1 MGIQNSNLNEDTIK
15 RILEDNYNIET
26 SKVTKI
32 DRGTANIFEVQ
43 SKEKKYILKEFS
55 EGRSE
60 DSVIKETNIINFLKD
75 RNIKVPIYIKSIQG
89 DFYIKFE
96 NRIIIVQ
103 EYVDGYTMENNT
115 GDYTKT
121 IESAKILGKMT
132 KELKDYIGLEEDGII
147 EKWFSKESL
156 EKGITKMLDLKS
168 KLNEDNPYKLTFE
181 KDLED
186 KINMSKDLIEN
197 FQFDI
202 IKKMTIM
209 NSHGDYSVQ
218 QLIYNDNDETT
229 VIDFETAKKLP
240 IIWEVMR
247 SYSYID
253 KEAKNGN
260 LNIDTLVDYV
270 KEFSK
275 YVKLNEYDLKYAS
288 KIYLIQIVSS
298 PFCYKQYNDNYE
310 KTGLLEFALFR
321 TNLCRYL
328 YKNSDEISLR
338 LQKEISN

>member
-75 RNIKVPIYIKSIQG
+75 RNIKVPVYIKSTQG
-89 DFYIKFE
+89 NFYIKFE

-115 GDYTKT
+115 GDYNKT
-121 IESAKILGKMT
+121 IESATILGKMT
-132 KELKDYIGLEEDGII
+132 KELKDYTGLEEDGII

-156 EKGITKMLDLKS
+156 ENGITKMLDLKS
-168 KLNEDNPYKLTFE
+168 KLNADNPYKSIFE

-197 FQFDI
+197 FKFDI
-202 IKKMTIM
+202 IQKLTIM

-218 QLIYNDNDETT
+218 QLIYNDKEETT

-260 LNIDTLVDYV
+260 LNLNILVDYV

-275 YVKLNEYDLKYAS
+275 YVKLNEYDLKYAA

-298 PFCYKQYNDNYE
+298 PFGYKQYNDNYE

>member
-15 RILEDNYNIET
+15 RILEDNYNVET

-75 RNIKVPIYIKSIQG
+75 RNIKVPVYIKSTQG
-89 DFYIKFE
+89 NFYIKFE

-115 GDYTKT
+115 GDYNKT
-121 IESAKILGKMT
+121 IESATILGKMT
-132 KELKDYIGLEEDGII
+132 KELKDYTGLEEDGII

-156 EKGITKMLDLKS
+156 ENGITKMLDLKS
-168 KLNEDNPYKLTFE
+168 KLNADNPYKSIFE

-197 FQFDI
+197 FKFDI
-202 IKKMTIM
+202 IQKLTIM

-218 QLIYNDNDETT
+218 QLIYNDKEETT
-229 VIDFETAKKLP
+229 VIDFETSKKLP

-260 LNIDTLVDYV
+260 LNLNTLVDYV

-275 YVKLNEYDLKYAS
+275 YAKLNEYDLKYAA

-298 PFCYKQYNDNYE
+298 PFGYKQYNDNYE

>member
-32 DRGTANIFEVQ
+32 DRGTANIFEVR

-60 DSVIKETNIINFLKD
+60 ESVIKETNIINFLKD
-75 RNIKVPIYIKSIQG
+75 RNIKVPVYIKSTQG
-89 DFYIKFE
+89 NFYIKFE

-115 GDYTKT
+115 GDYNKT
-121 IESAKILGKMT
+121 IESATILGKMT
-132 KELKDYIGLEEDGII
+132 KELKDYTGLEEDGII

-156 EKGITKMLDLKS
+156 ENGITKILDLKS
-168 KLNEDNPYKLTFE
+168 KLNADNPYKSIFE

-197 FQFDI
+197 FKFDI
-202 IKKMTIM
+202 IQKLTIM

-218 QLIYNDNDETT
+218 QLIYNDKEETT

-260 LNIDTLVDYV
+260 LNLNTLVDYV

-275 YVKLNEYDLKYAS
+275 YVKLNEYDLKYAA
-288 KIYLIQIVSS
+288 KIYLIQIGSS
-298 PFCYKQYNDNYE
+298 PFGYKQYNGNYE

>member
-15 RILEDNYNIET
+15 RILKDNYNIET

-75 RNIKVPIYIKSIQG
+75 RNIKVPVYIKSTQG
-89 DFYIKFE
+89 NFYIKLE

-115 GDYTKT
+115 GDYNKT
-121 IESAKILGKMT
+121 IESATILGKMT
-132 KELKDYIGLEEDGII
+132 KELKDYTGLEEDGII

-156 EKGITKMLDLKS
+156 ENGITKMLDLES
-168 KLNEDNPYKLTFE
+168 KLNIDNPYKSIFE

-202 IKKMTIM
+202 IEKLTIM

-218 QLIYNDNDETT
+218 QLIYNDKEETT

-260 LNIDTLVDYV
+260 LNLNTLVDYV

-275 YVKLNEYDLKYAS
+275 YVKLNEYDLKYAA

-298 PFCYKQYNDNYE
+298 PFGYKQYNDNYE